1 MAFNKYL
8 TTQGASREEV
18 KAVNDTIHVL
28 IDKTIDKRDEMMFI
42 GSGEGRIKYQDEVEL
57 LQQLKK
63 VELKFLELL
72 EQRKVFNSFDP
83 EELKRQEL
91 KIKKDKNEARNYG
104 LKMKMQLEQKLH
116 SEKLQKR
123 IDAKQYLVLSKNT
136 RGF

>member
-116 SEKLQKR
+116 SEKL
-123 IDAKQYLVLSKNT
+123 
-136 RGF
+136 